1 MVLFILSDLAPMVLF
16 ILSDLVHGFV
26 NFEFFFIV
34 DMVPLA
40 TKLLSMSSMRLMM
53 TLL

>member
-16 ILSDLVHGFV
+16 ILSDLVYGFV
-26 NFEFFFIV
+26 NFDFFFV